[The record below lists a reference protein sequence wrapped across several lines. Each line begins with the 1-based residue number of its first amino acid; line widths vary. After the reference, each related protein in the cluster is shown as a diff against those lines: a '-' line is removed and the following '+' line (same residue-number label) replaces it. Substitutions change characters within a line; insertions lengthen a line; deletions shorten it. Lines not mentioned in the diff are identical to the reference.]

1 MFRIAIIGGEN
12 TMNYE
17 MFKEKCIH
25 YLRNKVKDGIIIL
38 TTGDEYV
45 THFAQKYKIDTQF
58 YATKWRKYKNNA
70 LKMRNDELL
79 SNTDAIIYFNDGIK
93 DNMHL
98 YNEAL
103 HRNIPSRI
111 VNY

>member
-1 MFRIAIIGGEN
+1 MLQSGEN
-12 TMNYE
+12 T
-17 MFKEKCIH
+17 
-25 YLRNKVKDGIIIL
+25 R
-38 TTGDEYV
+38 
-45 THFAQKYKIDTQF
+45 
-58 YATKWRKYKNNA
+58 NNA

-93 DNMHL
+93 DNMYL